1 MFLLSDVSVDGSNRY
16 FITDLYFPKR
26 YHFLVE
32 FLSSSCRGVSSELGT
47 VDLNKKLAGRVA
59 KEGT

>member
-16 FITDLYFPKR
+16 FITDFYFRKR

-32 FLSSSCRGVSSELGT
+32 ASIGT
-47 VDLNKKLAGRVA
+47 WNC
-59 KEGT
+59 

>member
-1 MFLLSDVSVDGSNRY
+1 MFQLTGPIVILSPI
-16 FITDLYFPKR
+16 FIF
-26 YHFLVE
+26 VNVII
-32 FLSSSCRGVSSELGT
+32 FLSRRLSELGT

>member
-32 FLSSSCRGVSSELGT
+32 FLSRRLSELGT
-47 VDLNKKLAGRVA
+47 VDPNKKLAGRVA